1 MSTQQDHR
9 FAQAGFF
16 QLLVTDAKGCNAIY
30 LDSNVVSINDLIILS
45 DTLINSVNCRGGTDG
60 AIDIEVSGGV
70 PPFSYQWSNDAE
82 TEDIMGLAAGIYT
95 LTVTDSDTCRAIFP
109 GLRVRQPLTELVL
122 DGTAEDVSCFGDND
136 GAITSLVMGGD
147 EPYTYRWRR
156 NGILVPSLQGPVLE
170 NLLPAQY
177 QLSLTD
183 SNGCVRQLLFD
194 VTEPPALE
202 VMIINDPLGADSL
215 TALADGGLA
224 PYSYLWSTGDTT
236 MTINDL
242 VSSFFEVMLTDDAG
256 CTNTATFLLTG
267 IKEKPFP
274 ENSNFQV
281 YPNPT
286 SGALRI
292 LYTGDQ
298 IQEGQTLQVF
308 NQLGQLLQTFP
319 LDWAAGNQYELDL
332 GALPAG
338 RYGLRVWEEQ
348 AGRYW
353 VQWVM
358 KM

>member
-1 MSTQQDHR
+1 M
-9 FAQAGFF
+9 
-16 QLLVTDAKGCNAIY
+16 K
-30 LDSNVVSINDLIILS
+30 
-45 DTLINSVNCRGGTDG
+45 CRGGVDG
-60 AIDIEVSGGV
+60 AIDVEVSGGV

-122 DGTAEDVSCFGDND
+122 DGLYEDVSCFGDND
-136 GAITSLVMGGD
+136 GTITSLVMGGD

-156 NGILVPSLQGPVLE
+156 NGVLVPSLQGPVLA
-170 NLLPAQY
+170 NLPPAQY

-194 VTEPPALE
+194 ISEPPLLE
-202 VMIINDPLGADSL
+202 VMILNDPLGTDSL
-215 TALADGGLA
+215 TALANGGLP
-224 PYSYLWSTGDTT
+224 PYSYLWSTGDTS
-236 MTINDL
+236 MTITEL
-242 VSSFFEVMLTDDAG
+242 VSAFYELMLTDSVG
-256 CTNTATFLLTG
+256 CTTTATFLLTG
-267 IKEKPFP
+267 IKEQAFP

-292 LYTGDQ
+292 VYTGELP
-298 IQEGQTLQVF
+298 QEGQRLEVF
-308 NQLGQLLQTFP
+308 NQLGQLLQAFP
-319 LDWAAGNQYELDL
+319 LDWAAGNHYELDL
-332 GALPAG
+332 GPLPTG
-338 RYGLRVWEEQ
+338 RYGLRIWEEQ

-353 VQWVM
+353 VTWVV